1 MKLSGEICT
10 WCKSYL
16 VPPFPGH
23 ERSCERCAPK
33 RKVLM
38 AFHSC
43 HDGWSASFVN
53 SDGKTPV
60 GPIRGFRSD
69 EALRLTIERGSALA
83 TSRRSTCWTLPSRK
97 DGAPCG
103 CISLLSSIR
112 SSWFVGEGRRNQH
125 ANVSFGRP
133 RMNHD
138 SARRKANRR
147 NPRAQ

>member
-1 MKLSGEICT
+1 MTHPSERASTVRMKLSGEICT

-16 VPPFPGH
+16 AAPFPGC

-60 GPIRGFRSD
+60 GPTRSFRSD
-69 EALRLTIERGSALA
+69 EALRRPSNAGADSVTLS
-83 TSRRSTCWTLPSRK
+83 RSTCS
-97 DGAPCG
+97 
-103 CISLLSSIR
+103 ISPWLRTGVPFGSISPQSSIR
-112 SSWFVGEGRRNQH
+112 SLW
-125 ANVSFGRP
+125 
-133 RMNHD
+133 
-138 SARRKANRR
+138 
-147 NPRAQ
+147 